1 MKKLLLAIALVTAV
15 GCSSTP
21 YDVRESREPF
31 PPPDLQSLS
40 PVERLGYT
48 IYRHDR
54 AAWSATDQALAQG
67 LTETPAAGWIT
78 VEQDFGSILVRFAGP
93 CGDTVCSY
101 IDVATG
107 SGTAIVT
114 RGAPDPLPPD
124 QAGAWQA
131 RKLVSSAE
139 FHPCTPTYNTVVL
152 PTQHDGQPAWV
163 VYLLASSTEPD
174 DVILTGHY
182 RFTVS
187 FEGDRI
193 LKAEPL
199 SKSCIVSKAKESL
212 VAPFVTH
219 ILHPEPIE
227 THVFTSLDY
236 HLPLY
241 VMTEKGMYEVRGA
254 RIRFVEA
261 R

>member
-1 MKKLLLAIALVTAV
+1 MHFVRAIALAIVV

-40 PVERLGYT
+40 PVERLGWT

-67 LTETPAAGWIT
+67 LGETPAAGWIT

-93 CGDTVCSY
+93 CGNAVCSY
-101 IDVATG
+101 LDVATG
-107 SGTAIVT
+107 SGIAIVT
-114 RGAPDPLPPD
+114 QGAPDPLPPD
-124 QAGAWQA
+124 QAGAWRA

-139 FHPCTPTYNTVVL
+139 FRACTPRYNTVVL
-152 PTQHDGQPAWV
+152 PTEHDGEPAWV

-174 DVILTGHY
+174 DVILTGHH

-187 FEGDRI
+187 FEGDQV
-193 LKAEPL
+193 LKAEAL
-199 SKSCIVSKAKESL
+199 SNSCIVSKAKESV

-219 ILHPEPIE
+219 VLHPEPIE

-241 VMTEKGMYEVRGA
+241 VGTEKGTYEVRGA
-254 RIRFVEA
+254 SVRLVKA